1 MLLPSVTT
9 TGLGIVVQV
18 TLVDT
23 SGFLTS
29 RSKTSSLSVLVHWV
43 DDPVVSGVSSD
54 GVVGWVHQ
62 DDLKVLVGGV
72 RVNPVRVQ
80 DSQVGGS
87 STDSLLSSDS
97 QGLLVLQL
105 SNTLVGWLTVSSTL
119 WHRSLSATSSDSNS
133 EDDETLL
140 GLVTQSS
147 GLVWS
152 RWSRSSVDDVLLSVL
167 PTSDSQQESG
177 DIRLLLSLQLFQVFV
192 GTHFICVTDK
202 EKK

>member
-1 MLLPSVTT
+1 M
-9 TGLGIVVQV
+9 
-18 TLVDT
+18 
-23 SGFLTS
+23 
-29 RSKTSSLSVLVHWV
+29 
-43 DDPVVSGVSSD
+43 
-54 GVVGWVHQ
+54 
-62 DDLKVLVGGV
+62 
-72 RVNPVRVQ
+72 
-80 DSQVGGS
+80 
-87 STDSLLSSDS
+87 
-97 QGLLVLQL
+97 

-192 GTHFICVTDK
+192 GTHCICVTDK
-202 EKK
+202 EKKYGFFSALFFFQDGPWSAHRVVCTLWTVCTPTILRAGALFAAFAHVPSTETGPAGPGIRKCGSILVCGGSL